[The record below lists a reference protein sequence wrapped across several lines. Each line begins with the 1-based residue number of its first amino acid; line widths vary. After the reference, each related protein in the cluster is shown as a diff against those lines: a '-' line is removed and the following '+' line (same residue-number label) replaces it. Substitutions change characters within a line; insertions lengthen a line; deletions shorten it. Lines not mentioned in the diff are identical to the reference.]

1 MSTKYRHYWTLLR
14 STFWFVPGLMVLA
27 AALLA
32 GITLAADTA
41 LRDID
46 LPGWLYAGGADGAR
60 ALLSTVAGSM
70 VTVAGLGFSITIVAL
85 VLASTQF
92 GPRLLTLFMRDVTSQ
107 ATLGVFAGTFTFCVL
122 ILRSIRGPGEG
133 GAAFVPQVS
142 ITVALGLTL
151 LSIGMLVYFFHHVAE
166 SIQAPKLVATV
177 ARDLDRAI
185 DTLYPQ
191 DIGQGG
197 PEPDPADVPD
207 PATDPVIHAAANGY
221 VQVVDDAALLA
232 LATGHD
238 LCVRLLIRP
247 GLFVVRGNAIIAVR
261 SPAPLTP
268 ALEARLRSTLIV
280 GDVRTAEDDLE
291 FSVRQ
296 LVEIALRALSPAIND
311 PFTAMAAID
320 WLGAALARLAAGE
333 WPSRFRYDEA
343 GRLRVV
349 ADVSTFGGVTHT
361 IFSRIRHY
369 GGASPVVL
377 NRMLEAVA
385 AFGPHIRVASDRDLV
400 RDETEAVMTMG
411 RSLITSQADLAELDR
426 RYRRAVAALGGAA
439 AEARPVTA

>member
-14 STFWFVPGLMVLA
+14 STFWFVPGLMVVA

-41 LRDID
+41 LRGID
-46 LPGWLYAGGADGAR
+46 LPGWMYAGGADGAR

-122 ILRSIRGPGEG
+122 VLRSIRGPGEG
-133 GAAFVPQVS
+133 GAEFVPQVS

-151 LSIGMLVYFFHHVAE
+151 LSVGMLVYFFHHVAE

-185 DTLYPQ
+185 DRLYPQ
-191 DIGQGG
+191 DVGYGG
-197 PEPDPADVPD
+197 PEPAPADVPD
-207 PATDPVIHAAANGY
+207 PSADPVIHAAANGY

-232 LATGHD
+232 VATGHD

-261 SPAPLTP
+261 SPAPITP

-280 GDVRTAEDDLE
+280 GNARTAEDDLE

-320 WLGAALARLAAGE
+320 WLGAALARLAAKE

-377 NRMLEAVA
+377 NRLLEAVA
-385 AFGPHIRVASDRDLV
+385 AFGPHIQVAADRDLV

-426 RYRRAVAALGGAA
+426 RYRRAIEALGGAA
-439 AEARPVTA
+439 GEARPVAG

>member
-1 MSTKYRHYWTLLR
+1 VSTKYRHYRTLLR

-46 LPGWLYAGGADGAR
+46 LPGWMYAGGADGAR

-133 GAAFVPQVS
+133 AEFVPQVS
-142 ITVALGLTL
+142 ITAALGLTL
-151 LSIGMLVYFFHHVAE
+151 LSVAMLIYFFHHVAE

-177 ARDLDRAI
+177 AKDLDRAI

-191 DIGQGG
+191 GIGHGG

-207 PATDPVIHAAANGY
+207 PLTDQVIHAAANGY

-280 GDVRTAEDDLE
+280 GNVRTAEDDLE

-320 WLGAALARLAAGE
+320 WLGAALARLAAEE

-343 GRLRVV
+343 GRLRVM
-349 ADVSTFGGVTHT
+349 ADVSTFGGVAHT

-377 NRMLEAVA
+377 NRMLEAVTS
-385 AFGPHIRVASDRDLV
+385 FGPHIRVDADRDLV

-426 RYRRAVAALGGAA
+426 RYLRAVEALGGDA
-439 AEARPVTA
+439 AEVRPATG